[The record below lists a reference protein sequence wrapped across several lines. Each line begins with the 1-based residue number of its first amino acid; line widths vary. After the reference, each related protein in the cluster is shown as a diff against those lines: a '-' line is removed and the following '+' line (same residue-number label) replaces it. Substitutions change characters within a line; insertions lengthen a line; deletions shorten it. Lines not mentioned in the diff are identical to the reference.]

1 MPTAHGAN
9 AAFGVAVTS
18 GTDTVVVAGASDV
31 AFGPAVYAGTA
42 LVAGTADVA
51 FGPAVVAG
59 TAMLVGTAK
68 VAFGPAVLAGTAVV
82 AGTAKVAFGTAVLA
96 GTANVLFGRW
106 AGAIVGMANPAFG
119 FAATKVKQ
127 PAGRVAT
134 ARAGGAVHVGTT
146 PLPPAESP
154 SHVLPASNRLACSAS
169 SRIASDWCMPKVG
182 GFTGLAAIGG
192 ATGREFAVPGSW
204 LAVFGGGLVHTLA
217 PLMSS
222 LQGGKGAV
230 KERALAFFFDQAL
243 QMLPPACIHFAVEA
257 FQSHFPYSKSP
268 PSRTDCKEKGLQA

>member
-9 AAFGVAVTS
+9 ADFGVAVTS

-31 AFGPAVYAGTA
+31 AFGPAVFVGTALVAGASDVAFGPAVFVGTALVAGASDVAFGPAVFVGTA

-51 FGPAVVAG
+51 FGPAVFA
-59 TAMLVGTAK
+59 
-68 VAFGPAVLAGTAVV
+68 
-82 AGTAKVAFGTAVLA
+82 GTAVLA
-96 GTANVLFGRW
+96 GTANVLFGGW
-106 AGAIVGMANPAFG
+106 AGAIVEMANPAFG

-146 PLPPAESP
+146 PLPAAESP
-154 SHVLPASNRLACSAS
+154 SHVLPASNCLAFSAS

-204 LAVFGGGLVHTLA
+204 LTAFGGGLAHTLA
-217 PLMSS
+217 PFMSS

-230 KERALAFFFDQAL
+230 KERALAFF
-243 QMLPPACIHFAVEA
+243 
-257 FQSHFPYSKSP
+257 
-268 PSRTDCKEKGLQA
+268 